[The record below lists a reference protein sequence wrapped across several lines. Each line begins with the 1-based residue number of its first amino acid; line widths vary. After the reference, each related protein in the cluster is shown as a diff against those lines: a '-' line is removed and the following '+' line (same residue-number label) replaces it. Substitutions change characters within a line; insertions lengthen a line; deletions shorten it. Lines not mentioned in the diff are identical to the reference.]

1 MTVERLLAA
10 AALCL
15 ILCLAIAVTSNAVFA
30 QGSDIASKKGFDV
43 LNNDKVWKK
52 PNKVQ
57 QAVGIGS
64 CFVMIAV
71 LRWL

>member
-1 MTVERLLAA
+1 MTVERLLAVT
-10 AALCL
+10 ALCL
-15 ILCLAIAVTSNAVFA
+15 ILCLAIAITADSVFA
-30 QGSDIASKKGFDV
+30 QSKDLASKQGMDV

-57 QAVGIGS
+57 AAVGLGS
-64 CFVMIAV
+64 IPVMIAV

>member
-1 MTVERLLAA
+1 MTTKRVLAGI
-10 AALCL
+10 ALCL
-15 ILCLAIAVTSNAVFA
+15 LLCLALVMTSDAVHA
-30 QGSDIASKKGFDV
+30 QGKALEEKHGFDV

-57 QAVGIGS
+57 KAVGIGS

-71 LRWL
+71 MRWL

>member
-1 MTVERLLAA
+1 MTVERVLATM
-10 AALCL
+10 ALCL
-15 ILCLAIAVTSNAVFA
+15 ILCLAIAITSDAVFA
-30 QGSDIASKKGFDV
+30 QSKDLASKQGMDV

-57 QAVGIGS
+57 SAVGIGS

>member
-1 MTVERLLAA
+1 MTVERVLAA
-10 AALCL
+10 VALCL
-15 ILCLAIAVTSNAVFA
+15 ILCLAIAITSDAVFA
-30 QGSDIASKKGFDV
+30 QGRDIAEKHGFDV

-57 QAVGIGS
+57 SAVGIGS